1 MVHFLLTGKY
11 TVYGL
16 SSFIG
21 HNREKETHK
30 TFKKY
35 GASAGDHTNFSKK
48 STDQRLIYTLII
60 QSHNHLHIQLLPPV
74 LSYWAVQSASH
85 LWRYLSEMKKAFIS
99 FFPFPICSH
108 YVISLVDDWL
118 SGWLIGWLGSC
129 FPIRL
134 WLCDWLTDCFSDF
147 FSRWPT
153 DWFSGGLC
161 HHLLSLTSKDWGFRY
176 RQRSHGKTKS
186 DTSCISL
193 RLGNFL
199 PFGSLSPSWVP

>member
-1 MVHFLLTGKY
+1 MVFLLLLVIIERRKHIKRSKNMVLVQVIIQIFPKKALTRD
-11 TVYGL
+11 
-16 SSFIG
+16 SFI
-21 HNREKETHK
+21 HWSFSHTIIY
-30 TFKKY
+30 TF
-35 GASAGDHTNFSKK
+35 NFSLLSYPTELCKV
-48 STDQRLIYTLII
+48 
-60 QSHNHLHIQLLPPV
+60 LHIYDDICLK
-74 LSYWAVQSASH
+74 W
-85 LWRYLSEMKKAFIS
+85 KKAFIS

-176 RQRSHGKTKS
+176 CQRSHGKTKS

-193 RLGNFL
+193 CLGNFL